1 MIGRLTPSLS
11 LHSRALA
18 LGAALLLVAS
28 TAHAGKKPPAPP
40 APPPPPSPS
49 SAPSTPTN
57 LQVTGTTAYSVSFAW
72 GASSDDS
79 GSFTYRIVNISRGAS
94 VTVPQTQTTFT
105 WFDSKLGP
113 NQTSSFNIYAVDAA
127 NNWSNASNTV
137 TTTLPADTT
146 TPSTPVMTLTEAGP
160 THLAIAWT
168 TQDDDPTLNFVLSM
182 NGLVLSSQGSTPS
195 YLVAPLTPET
205 TYTFTVK
212 AKDSGGHWSAESAPL
227 TASTTASDPDD
238 HTPPTAPPG
247 FWGDVIDGACEVMLS
262 WGDSTD
268 DVTPSEFIVYRISD
282 NGQQIDS
289 TTLGYTQVFEYGIV
303 NGLNTFSVVAVDEA
317 GNVSAPVSVT
327 LDLFGCFTP

>member
-18 LGAALLLVAS
+18 LGAALLLVTS
-28 TAHAGKKPPAPP
+28 TAHARKPS
-40 APPPPPSPS
+40 APPPPPPS
-49 SAPSTPTN
+49 SAPTTPAN

-72 GASSDDS
+72 GASTDDS
-79 GSFTYRIVNISRGAS
+79 GVFSYQIVNTTRGSS
-94 VTVPQTQTTFT
+94 VVVPQTQTTFT

-113 NQTSSFNIYAVDAA
+113 NQTNSFNIYAVDGA
-127 NNWSNASNTV
+127 NNWSKPSNMV
-137 TTTLPADTT
+137 TATLPADTT

-160 THLAIAWT
+160 THLSIAWT
-168 TQDDDPTLNFVLSM
+168 IQDDDPTLNFVLTM

-195 YLVAPLTPET
+195 YLVAPLTPAT
-205 TYTFTVK
+205 AYTFTVK

-282 NGQQIDS
+282 NGRPIDS
-289 TTLGYTQVFEYGIV
+289 TSLGYTQVFEYGIV
-303 NGLNTFSVVAVDEA
+303 DGLNTFEVVAVDEA

-327 LDLFGCFTP
+327 LDLHFCVILP

>member
-1 MIGRLTPSLS
+1 MIRRLMPSLS
-11 LHSRALA
+11 LRTRALA

-40 APPPPPSPS
+40 PPS
-49 SAPSTPTN
+49 SAPTTPTN
-57 LQVTGTTAYSVSFAW
+57 LQATGTTAYSVSFAW
-72 GASSDDS
+72 GASTDDS
-79 GSFTYRIVNISRGAS
+79 GSFTYQIVNITRGSS
-94 VTVPQTQTTFT
+94 VAVPQTQTTFT

-113 NQTSSFNIYAVDAA
+113 NQTNSFNIYAVDAA
-127 NNWSNASNTV
+127 NNWSKASNTV

-168 TQDDDPTLNFVLSM
+168 TQDDDPTLNFVLTM

-195 YLVAPLTPET
+195 YLVAPLTRET
-205 TYTFTVK
+205 SYTFTVK

-227 TASTTASDPDD
+227 TASTTASDPND
-238 HTPPTAPPG
+238 HTAPTAPPG

-289 TTLGYTQVFEYGIV
+289 TSLGYTQVSEYGIV
-303 NGLNTFSVVAVDEA
+303 NGLNTFEVVAVDEA

-327 LDLFGCFTP
+327 LTTSGCVTP